1 MDRQILG
8 YMDHTKE
15 VASSSEFKLSIT
27 ADIQLRIIKSQDNI
41 SVILIKDTKKI
52 QFTLADWDR
61 VLSSTKKASLAVALL
76 EDNIE
81 LAD

>member
-1 MDRQILG
+1 
-8 YMDHTKE
+8 MDHTKE

-41 SVILIKDTKKI
+41 SVILVKDTKKI

>member
-1 MDRQILG
+1 
-8 YMDHTKE
+8 MDHTKE
-15 VASSSEFKLSIT
+15 IASSEFKLSIT
-27 ADIQLRIIKSQDNI
+27 ADIKLRILKSQDSI

-61 VLSSTKKASLAVALL
+61 VLASTRKVSLAVALL

-81 LAD
+81 LSD

>member
-15 VASSSEFKLSIT
+15 VTSSSEFKLSIT

>member
-1 MDRQILG
+1 
-8 YMDHTKE
+8 MDHTKE

-41 SVILIKDTKKI
+41 SVILIRDTKKI